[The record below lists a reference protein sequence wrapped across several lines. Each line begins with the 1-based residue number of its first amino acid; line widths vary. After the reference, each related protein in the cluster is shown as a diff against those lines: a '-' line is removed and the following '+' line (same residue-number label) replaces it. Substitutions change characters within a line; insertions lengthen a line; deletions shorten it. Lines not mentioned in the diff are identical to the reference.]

1 MDYRLRV
8 MGWRRMG
15 VIQRRSTRMLARL
28 TGGTVIIKV
37 GGLIEPGIKERRVEG
52 GRCLEYFQVSG

>member
-1 MDYRLRV
+1 
-8 MGWRRMG
+8 MG

-37 GGLIEPGIKERRVEG
+37 GGLIELGIKERRVEG